1 MKKYCFIQHPQRGR
15 IPFHLY
21 PFQEKVLHLWRDNL
35 YDIILKSRQLGIS
48 TLVAGYALWKM
59 IFNEDFNVLIIANK
73 QDVAKNLVLKVRTM
87 NQLLPVWLRV
97 AESEDN
103 KLSLRLH
110 NGSQIK
116 AIAMEPSLLLMFPSE
131 YMQLWMDK
139 YRSWREYI
147 LQSYHTRML
156 ELMETIDEIAFMR
169 LDERLIKYLTDQA
182 KLLGNLELHHTHQQ
196 IADDLHSSRVV
207 ISRLLKQLE
216 NKGAI
221 QIRRNR
227 IILNEI

>member
-1 MKKYCFIQHPQRGR
+1 MQPLVDKKQ
-15 IPFHLY
+15 L
-21 PFQEKVLHLWRDNL
+21 LHDTIGYILEEELIEEMSKIAKIRETVQDE
-35 YDIILKSRQLGIS
+35 IIIHVGDEL
-48 TLVAGYALWKM
+48 KM
-59 IFNEDFNVLIIANK
+59 IPIVVYGSIKVSRE
-73 QDVAKNLVLKVRTM
+73 NLDGDELLLYYIEGGDTCAMTLQCCVRKT
-87 NQLLPVWLRV
+87 
-97 AESEDN
+97 D
-103 KLSLRLH
+103 
-110 NGSQIK
+110 SQIK
-116 AIAMEPSLLLMFPSE
+116 ATSMEPSLLLMFPSE

-216 NKGAI
+216 NKGTI

-227 IILNEI
+227 IILKEI

>member
-1 MKKYCFIQHPQRGR
+1 MQPLVDKKQ
-15 IPFHLY
+15 L
-21 PFQEKVLHLWRDNL
+21 LHDTIGYILEEALIEEMSKIAKIRETVQDE
-35 YDIILKSRQLGIS
+35 IIIHVGDEL
-48 TLVAGYALWKM
+48 KM
-59 IFNEDFNVLIIANK
+59 IPIVVYGSITVSRENTASDELLLYYIEGGDTCAMTL
-73 QDVAKNLVLKVRTM
+73 QCCVRKT
-87 NQLLPVWLRV
+87 
-97 AESEDN
+97 D
-103 KLSLRLH
+103 
-110 NGSQIK
+110 SQIK
-116 AIAMEPSLLLMFPSE
+116 ATSMEPSLLLMFPSE

-227 IILNEI
+227 IILKEI

>member
-1 MKKYCFIQHPQRGR
+1 MQPLVDKKQLLHDAIGYMLEEELIEEMSKIGKIRETIQD
-15 IPFHLY
+15 
-21 PFQEKVLHLWRDNL
+21 E
-35 YDIILKSRQLGIS
+35 IIIHVGDEL
-48 TLVAGYALWKM
+48 KM
-59 IFNEDFNVLIIANK
+59 IPIVIHGSI
-73 QDVAKNLVLKVRTM
+73 KVSRE
-87 NQLLPVWLRV
+87 NPDGSELLLYYIEGGDTCAMTLQCCVRKID
-97 AESEDN
+97 A
-103 KLSLRLH
+103 
-110 NGSQIK
+110 QIK
-116 AIAMEPSLLLMFPSE
+116 ASSMEPSLLLMFPSE
-131 YMQLWMDK
+131 YMQTWMEK
-139 YRSWREYI
+139 YKSWREYI

-227 IILNEI
+227 IILKEI